1 MTKIIINT
9 GAKPHILI
17 HPHIVTLAVSLST
30 MIGCHDHPHSWLLL
44 EPLDSD
50 ECKTTRNVTERNAKF
65 WLVSDQDND
74 WIITNKVDIERK
86 NF

>member
-17 HPHIVTLAVSLST
+17 HPHIVTLAVAT
-30 MIGCHDHPHSWLLL
+30 MRGCHDHPHSWLLL

-50 ECKTTRNVTERNAKF
+50 ECKTTRQVTAGNSKF

-86 NF
+86 YF